1 MLSILHEKTIQR
13 TQHKRFTDRSIYKYS
28 NDISPDS
35 MNRVF
40 FYVQTTITHTVLMSC
55 MDNRS
60 DKFLLNFTF
69 YRGNQ
74 LRQTLS
80 SEIQD
85 FVTTTTF

>member
-1 MLSILHEKTIQR
+1 
-13 TQHKRFTDRSIYKYS
+13 
-28 NDISPDS
+28 
-35 MNRVF
+35 MNGVF
-40 FYVQTTITHTVLMSC
+40 FYGQPTITHTVLMSC

-60 DKFLLNFTF
+60 DKFLLDVTV

-85 FVTTTTF
+85 LITTTF